1 VIGMMLLDTDVLID
15 FLRGKP
21 EARDFIASLPRDV
34 AVSAVTVAELHVG
47 VREGGE
53 RQALDTMLATFRILP
68 LDAEAARQG
77 GLLRRDYG
85 KSHGVGLNDA
95 LIAATARLHALPL
108 ATLNLKHYP
117 MLNAEQLIQP
127 YRKH

>member
-1 VIGMMLLDTDVLID
+1 MLLDTDVLID
-15 FLRGKP
+15 FLRGLT
-21 EARDFIASLPRDV
+21 EAREFIASLPRDA

-47 VREGGE
+47 VREGAE
-53 RQALDTMLATFRILP
+53 RQALDAMLATFRILP
-68 LDAEAARQG
+68 LDAETARQG

-95 LIAATARLHALPL
+95 LIAATAQRNGLLL
-108 ATLNLKHYP
+108 ATLNIKHYP
-117 MLNAEQLIQP
+117 MLSAERLIQP